1 MPERFRSSLL
11 ELTRAR
17 LLETLREPAALF
29 WTFAFPVLL
38 AIALGI
44 AFSSRPPEPVRVAV
58 LGDATLAAALDAHDG
73 IERLDLAGEAAET
86 ALRVGRI
93 DLIVR
98 AGQGGPTYAF
108 DPTRPEGR
116 MARRVVDDAV
126 QRGAGRADA
135 LAVQEAPLTA
145 PGARYIDFLIPGLIG
160 MNVMSSSMWGTGWT
174 IVLARRHHLLKR
186 LAATPMRRHEFLLS
200 FALARLVFLA
210 LEVIALVAAGWLVF
224 DVAVQGSL
232 FTLALTA
239 LFGTTCFMGL
249 ALLVAARPEDTE
261 VASGWMNV
269 VMLPMWLLSGVFF
282 SYERFPEAVHPV
294 LRLLPL
300 TALNDALRAVI
311 NEGAPLADQLDQL
324 AVLAGWSLLTFLLAR
339 RFFKWR

>member
-1 MPERFRSSLL
+1 MADRVRSSLL

-38 AIALGI
+38 AVALGF

-58 LGDATLAAALDAHDG
+58 LGDPLLAAQLDAAEG
-73 IERLDLAGEAAET
+73 VARLELVGEEAEN

-98 AGQGGPTYAF
+98 AGGGPPAYAF

-116 MARRVVDDAV
+116 LARRVVDDAL
-126 QRGAGRADA
+126 QRAAGRWDP
-135 LAVQEAPLTA
+135 LAAQEAPLTA

-160 MNVMSSSMWGTGWT
+160 MNVMSSSMWGTAWV
-174 IVLARRHHLLKR
+174 IVLARRHKLLKR

-200 FALARLVFLA
+200 FALARAVFLA
-210 LEVIALVAAGWLVF
+210 LEVVALVAAGWLLF
-224 DVAVQGSL
+224 GVAVQGSL
-232 FTLALTA
+232 LTLALTA
-239 LFGTTCFMGL
+239 LLGTTCFMGL
-249 ALLVAARPEDTE
+249 ALAVAARPEDTE

-269 VMLPMWLLSGVFF
+269 VMMPMWLLSGVFF
-282 SYERFPEAVHPV
+282 SYERFPAALHPL

-300 TALNDALRAVI
+300 TALNDALRSVM
-311 NEGAPLADQLDQL
+311 NEGAPLTHQLGRF
-324 AVLAGWSLLTFLLAR
+324 AVLIGWSLVTFLLAR
-339 RFFKWR
+339 RLFKWR